1 MRNYYDDLEINKN
14 ASQEVIEKVYKV
26 LAKKYHPDTTQEPD
40 KQLAEEKF
48 KMISEAYET
57 LSNEEKRKKY
67 DMELSQNNPSISY
80 EQYISVIRERDAL
93 NNALNNMQNEYNQF
107 KNYINTNLQYR
118 QNNTQQQQYNQ
129 YQQTNYIPK
138 DENVSYN
145 TQNNS
150 NLNYANNPYKKRYY
164 YTSTGK
170 PASAFDYFK
179 YRIRE
184 FFSNILFTF
193 LLILV
198 FIFIIN
204 FFLSTNIFRL
214 FIK

>member
-26 LAKKYHPDTTQEPD
+26 LAKKYHPDTTQEVD
-40 KQLAEEKF
+40 KQFAEEKF

-67 DMELSQNNPSISY
+67 DMELKENNPSISY

-107 KNYINTNLQYR
+107 KNYINTNLQYK

-150 NLNYANNPYKKRYY
+150 NLNYSNNPYKKRYY

-170 PASAFDYFK
+170 PASAFDYLKF
-179 YRIRE
+179 RIRE
-184 FFSNILFTF
+184 FFSNILFIF

-198 FIFIIN
+198 FVFIIN
-204 FFLSTNIFRL
+204 FFLSTNIFSL

>member
-26 LAKKYHPDTTQEPD
+26 LAKKYHPDTTQEAD

-57 LSNEEKRKKY
+57 LSNEDKRKKY
-67 DMELSQNNPSISY
+67 DIELEENKPSVSY

-93 NNALNNMQNEYNQF
+93 SNALNNIENEYNQF
-107 KNYINTNLQYR
+107 KNYINTNLQYK
-118 QNNTQQQQYNQ
+118 QNSQQQQYNQ
-129 YQQTNYIPK
+129 YQQTNYTPK
-138 DENVSYN
+138 NENASYN
-145 TQNNS
+145 MHNNS
-150 NLNYANNPYKKRYY
+150 NTNYVNNKQYKKNYY
-164 YTSTGK
+164 YTSTGR

-179 YRIRE
+179 YRIKE
-184 FFSNILFTF
+184 FFSNILFT
-193 LLILV
+193 LLLVLV
-198 FIFIIN
+198 FVLAVG
-204 FFLSTNIFRL
+204 FFLSTNIFSL